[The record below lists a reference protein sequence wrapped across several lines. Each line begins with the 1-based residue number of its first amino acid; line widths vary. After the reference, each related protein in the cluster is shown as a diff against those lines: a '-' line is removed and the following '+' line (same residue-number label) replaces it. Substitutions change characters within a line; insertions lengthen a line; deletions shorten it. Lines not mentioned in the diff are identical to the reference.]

1 MSTSVSIIVPC
12 FNQAHFL
19 NELLYNVD
27 AAVSSPY
34 ELIIIDDGSTDGVMD
49 KVAKSLTPV
58 SKNQSLT
65 VIRQANKGLS
75 GTRNVG
81 LKKSKG
87 QFIQFL
93 DSDDLLV
100 PSKIDT
106 QIALLE
112 QHGCD
117 ICIDDYMLCDE
128 KKSNLN
134 NPPSNTIGDYELCF
148 EDIAQYWE
156 REMSIPI
163 HCALF
168 RKQVIEEVQFDEELA
183 GKEDWVFWLNVFA
196 KDPSCIH
203 HKEVGAI
210 YRQHANSMTKDS
222 SLKMGI
228 MWLLAVS
235 KNARNHPDRF
245 TAEFINGALKHFQ
258 SYYSRKFW
266 LLHGPQFPERLYNS
280 ALSNFKTNPTP

>member
-49 KVAKSLTPV
+49 KVAKSLTDALP
-58 SKNQSLT
+58 QSENR
-65 VIRQANKGLS
+65 VQ
-75 GTRNVG
+75 
-81 LKKSKG
+81 SKG

-93 DSDDLLV
+93 DADDLLV

-183 GKEDWVFWLNVFA
+183 GNNIL
-196 KDPSCIH
+196 
-203 HKEVGAI
+203 
-210 YRQHANSMTKDS
+210 DS
-222 SLKMGI
+222 DTRESVELSPESKGI
-228 MWLLAVS
+228 
-235 KNARNHPDRF
+235 
-245 TAEFINGALKHFQ
+245 
-258 SYYSRKFW
+258 
-266 LLHGPQFPERLYNS
+266 
-280 ALSNFKTNPTP
+280 